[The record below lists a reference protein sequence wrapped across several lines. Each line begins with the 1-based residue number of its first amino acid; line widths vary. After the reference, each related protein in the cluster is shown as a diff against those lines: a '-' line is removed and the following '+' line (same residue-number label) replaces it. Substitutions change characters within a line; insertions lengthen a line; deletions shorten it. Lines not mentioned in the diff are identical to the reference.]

1 MKMNKPE
8 KLDTLMYALMKSAR
22 NISLMDFIH
31 NWGIST
37 KEYEEIEKWFKDEL
51 NIKL

>member
-1 MKMNKPE
+1 MKMDKPE
-8 KLDTLMYALMKSAR
+8 KLDTLMYALMKGAR

-31 NWGIST
+31 NWGISI
-37 KEYEEIEKWFKDEL
+37 KEYEEIEKWFEEQF